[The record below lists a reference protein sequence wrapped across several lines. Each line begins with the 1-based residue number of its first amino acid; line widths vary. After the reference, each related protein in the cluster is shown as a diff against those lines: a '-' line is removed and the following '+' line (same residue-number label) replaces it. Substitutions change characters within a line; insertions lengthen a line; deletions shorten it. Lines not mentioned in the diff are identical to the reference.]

1 MSNLELRPEWF
12 LSTSSLNTGQGL
24 LHNDNE
30 QTIVGGRPWPRVQ
43 AHAVNELAKK
53 RSVGSVALAVEF
65 WEKASSRVEDT
76 EARRWERLLDGGL
89 GSGRDHP
96 WNGLD
101 PQIYSRLS
109 ASGH

>member
-30 QTIVGGRPWPRVQ
+30 QTTVGGRPWPRVQ

-65 WEKASSRVEDT
+65 WK
-76 EARRWERLLDGGL
+76 EALQPGRRQRSQAMEET
-89 GSGRDHP
+89 RDWWTWFGP
-96 WNGLD
+96 
-101 PQIYSRLS
+101 
-109 ASGH
+109 